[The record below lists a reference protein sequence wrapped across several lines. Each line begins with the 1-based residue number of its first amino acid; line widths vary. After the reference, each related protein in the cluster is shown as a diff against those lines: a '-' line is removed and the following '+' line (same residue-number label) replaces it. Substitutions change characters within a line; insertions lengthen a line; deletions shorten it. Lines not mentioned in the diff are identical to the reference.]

1 MATQSKAIV
10 DKLLTGVSQKVMP
23 EGYIADLV
31 LPEAKVVQYSGKIGR
46 YGKDHLRIESTVVGG
61 RGEFPLV
68 ETNTRSSDSYA
79 LETHGLKDIL
89 TPEDYANVEQPFD
102 AERDSTEDLTT
113 KLALGKEK
121 GLADALTST
130 SIITNNLTLSNA
142 ADKYSDYANSDP
154 LGDFATARAS
164 IHAAT
169 GTRPDTAIISW
180 SVYNVIRYHPSLLRN
195 LGFADQRAGGLSL
208 DELAKVMEV
217 KRVLVGEAVY
227 NSAKQGKTAV
237 MEEVWGK
244 HIVFL
249 VAPTKPAKRQV
260 TVGYRLTKA
269 GTAIRQVFKNDKD
282 EPPESK
288 LIQVRDI
295 YQQLITD
302 AGAAYLIKNA
312 VN

>member
-1 MATQSKAIV
+1 MATQAKAIV

-61 RGEFPLV
+61 RGQFPLV

-102 AERDSTEDLTT
+102 AERDATEDLTT

-121 GLADALTST
+121 GLADALGST
-130 SIITNNLTLSNA
+130 SIITNNVTLSGT
-142 ADKYSDYANSDP
+142 DQYSDYANSDP
-154 LGDFATARAS
+154 LADFATARAS
-164 IHAAT
+164 IHSKT

-180 SVYNVIRYHPSLLRN
+180 SVWNVIRYHPSLLRN

-227 NSAKQGKTAV
+227 NSAKQGQTAV
-237 MEEVWGK
+237 MAEVWGK
-244 HIVFL
+244 NIVFL

-269 GTAIRQVFKNDKD
+269 GAAVRQVFKNDTA

-288 LIQVRDI
+288 LVQVRDI

-302 AGAAYLIKNA
+302 TGAAYLIKNA
-312 VN
+312 VA